1 MNVKVVLLSIGT
13 LVVLGIGWFGYVM
26 YDGFTNGFEQ
36 YEIAGETVGL
46 AGFSSQVT
54 SSGPNTATA
63 QFAERLMPFTVETFP
78 FDAACPVVA
87 ADFDTAD
94 ILTLSVSGESGQ
106 AERVFYVVD
115 GACTARDS

>member
-1 MNVKVVLLSIGT
+1 MKIALLLLGT
-13 LVVLGIGWFGYVM
+13 LVVIGIGWFGYVM

-46 AGFSSQVT
+46 AGFSTNVT
-54 SSGPNTATA
+54 AGAPNTATA
-63 QFAERLMPFTVETFP
+63 QFAERLMPFTIETFP

-94 ILTLSVSGESGQ
+94 ILTLSVSGESGH
-106 AERVFYVVD
+106 AMRVYDVVD
-115 GACTARDS
+115 GVCTAQDS